1 MGKYDHLE
9 DLRQKLASRARGKK
23 VSSALVSLWLRF
35 DECLDKYK
43 PSCKDNDEV
52 IEELRKIQ
60 ASIKKTINGEAE
72 TNV

>member
-9 DLRQKLASRARGKK
+9 NLRQKLASRARGKK

-43 PSCKDNDEV
+43 PSCKENDDV

-60 ASIKKTINGEAE
+60 ASIKETINGEAG

>member
-9 DLRQKLASRARGKK
+9 NLRLKLASRARGKK
-23 VSSALVSLWLRF
+23 VSYTLVNLWLRF
-35 DECLDKYK
+35 DECLEKYR
-43 PSCKDNDEV
+43 PSCKENDEV

-60 ASIKKTINGEAE
+60 ASIKKTIDGEAE

>member
-23 VSSALVSLWLRF
+23 VSSALVSLWLQF

-43 PSCKDNDEV
+43 PSCVENDEV
-52 IEELRKIQ
+52 IKELRNIQ
-60 ASIKKTINGEAE
+60 ASIKKTISGEAE